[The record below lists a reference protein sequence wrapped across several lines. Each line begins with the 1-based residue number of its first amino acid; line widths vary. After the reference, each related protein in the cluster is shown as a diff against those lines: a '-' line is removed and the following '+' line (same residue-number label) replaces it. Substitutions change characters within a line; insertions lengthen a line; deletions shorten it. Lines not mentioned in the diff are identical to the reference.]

1 MHTQQPPAIHTQ
13 QPPATPAQHTAAR
26 HPQQPLPSHAQQPP
40 ATDTQQPAATD
51 AQQPP
56 ATDAQQVPATP
67 SQQTPGMR
75 SQGPGLQTPE
85 STGKQSQ
92 LGSPSPRL
100 RRDLLATGVTDAEIR
115 AAVRRGR
122 TTRLGS
128 GLYVD
133 THLYR
138 TLNPDEQYSIRV
150 RAEVAKALQLVVSHE
165 SAATIHELPLVRFD
179 RAIVHLTRPGTGGGR
194 RTATRWVHA
203 GELPGKFRIILE
215 GVDLTSVARTLVDL
229 GRTSAI
235 DTTVAAGDA
244 ALHGH
249 ITSWSEILDA
259 LREARCHKGSAR
271 AWRALRLLDA
281 RAESPGESLLR
292 LGLMG
297 RGLPEPT
304 LQVEIRDD
312 RDRFVARVDL
322 AFLRYGVLVEFDGR
336 GKYRELLKPGQDV
349 TQAVLEEKAREEL
362 LTELGWLVIRVTWA
376 DLRDPGRLAERIARA
391 CRSRRRLVEM
401 GAIRGNAIAPPW
413 NRLPEPA

>member
-1 MHTQQPPAIHTQ
+1 MHSQQPPTTHTQ
-13 QPPATPAQHTAAR
+13 QPPATHTQHG
-26 HPQQPLPSHAQQPP
+26 
-40 ATDTQQPAATD
+40 
-51 AQQPP
+51 
-56 ATDAQQVPATP
+56 PATP
-67 SQQTPGMR
+67 SQHGPTTPSQQRPGMH
-75 SQGPGLQTPE
+75 SQRG
-85 STGKQSQ
+85 TGKDSQ
-92 LGSPSPRL
+92 AAKPSPRL
-100 RRDLLATGVTDAEIR
+100 RRDLLETGVTDAEIR

-138 TLNPDEQYSIRV
+138 TLNPDEQYRIRV
-150 RAEVAKALQLVVSHE
+150 RAEAAKALQLVVSHE
-165 SAATIHELPLVRFD
+165 SAAAVHELPLVNFD

-203 GELPGKFRIILE
+203 GELPAKFRMIVQ
-215 GVDLTSVARTLVDL
+215 GVDLTSVARTLVDM

-244 ALHGH
+244 ALHGNL
-249 ITSWSEILDA
+249 TSWTEILDA
-259 LREARCHKGSAR
+259 LQYARWHKGSAR

-292 LGLMG
+292 LALMG

-349 TQAVLEEKAREEL
+349 TEAVLEEKAREEL

-376 DLRDPGRLAERIARA
+376 DLRDPGRVAERIMRA
-391 CRSRRRLVEM
+391 CRSRRRLVEI
-401 GAIRGNAIAPPW
+401 GAIRGSAVAPPR